1 MCGLFLF
8 FCCEFLFSSSSWFR
22 INFCY
27 IIQNCNK
34 LLEVFVCFEIK
45 NEIFWTIGSCVC
57 MRVLWHFS
65 IQFDSN
71 ELKKLKIKQTRKNKK
86 EKKKRNE
93 KSKSFFEQRQ
103 RINYL
108 YLLIFCVFLKKKRR
122 RRKHNENEGGK
133 KLYLNL
139 INSVSRWHL
148 TLYFAFKLSQLIIIN
163 INKKNLYFHIFGKFR
178 ES

>member
-1 MCGLFLF
+1 MDSFF
-8 FCCEFLFSSSSWFR
+8 FCCEFLFFSSSWFR

-86 EKKKRNE
+86 EKKTKRKVQEFFWAETAN
-93 KSKSFFEQRQ
+93 KLFIFINFLRFFE
-103 RINYL
+103 
-108 YLLIFCVFLKKKRR
+108 KKRR